1 GVDRR
6 FLVIKGE
13 EVTEHVTGKPVH
25 VNALDPAAL
34 IPVQGGQSVFDTL
47 QRDVDAIRRANA
59 VPHINHPNFGWAIT
73 TDDLARVKNNK
84 LLEGFNGHPQV
95 NNVGGGGVPGLEE
108 IWDALLSR
116 GTLVYGIAVDDAHIF
131 KKPGDPTVA
140 GPGRG
145 WVVVRAPRL
154 EPRAIVDAL

>member
-1 GVDRR
+1 AGMARIALALVCLAVVVAVSAQTPAAPPRGQWFKGNTHTHTLNSDGDSSPDDVVRWYREHGYAFLVLTDHHVLTPIDALDAAVGVDRR

-73 TDDLARVKNNK
+73 TDDLARV
-84 LLEGFNGHPQV
+84 
-95 NNVGGGGVPGLEE
+95 
-108 IWDALLSR
+108 
-116 GTLVYGIAVDDAHIF
+116 
-131 KKPGDPTVA
+131 
-140 GPGRG
+140 
-145 WVVVRAPRL
+145 
-154 EPRAIVDAL
+154 